1 MRLTVSK
8 VTVLQQMGSD
18 KNGRNQGDLNC
29 MTKQLNSS
37 SSLKLTI
44 PRNFYKSRSL
54 FFLSW
59 HYRLFIINTR
69 LEFTNMVRV

>member
-29 MTKQLNSS
+29 MNK
-37 SSLKLTI
+37 
-44 PRNFYKSRSL
+44 
-54 FFLSW
+54 
-59 HYRLFIINTR
+59 
-69 LEFTNMVRV
+69 